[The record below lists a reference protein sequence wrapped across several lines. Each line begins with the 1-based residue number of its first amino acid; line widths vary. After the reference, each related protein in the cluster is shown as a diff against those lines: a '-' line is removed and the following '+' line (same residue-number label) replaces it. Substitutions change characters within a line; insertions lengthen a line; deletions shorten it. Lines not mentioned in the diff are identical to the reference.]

1 MTTRYPHTH
10 VRFEVCLSV
19 QGRKYEAALA
29 ELTHEIKLLRY
40 IAPNINDISVKPATV
55 EVEMVEEEMYPAW
68 LEGEQ

>member
-19 QGRKYEAALA
+19 QGREHEIALA
-29 ELTHEIKLLRY
+29 RLTHEIKLLSH

-55 EVEMVEEEMYPAW
+55 EVEMVEEAMRTA
-68 LEGEQ
+68 